1 MKNKLLLVAFGFV
14 FMWTIG
20 EVFNASH
27 AENLMLT
34 FFSTIGIAIWLGV
47 HHEIKSFLNEKLH
60 KAH

>member
-27 AENLMLT
+27 TENLILSIC
-34 FFSTIGIAIWLGV
+34 STIGLAIWLGV
-47 HHEIKSFLNEKLH
+47 HEEVKSYLTSKLH

>member
-1 MKNKLLLVAFGFV
+1 MKNKLILVAFGFV

-27 AENLMLT
+27 YENILLSIC
-34 FFSTIGIAIWLGV
+34 STIGIAIWLGV
-47 HHEIKSFLNEKLH
+47 HYEVKSMIQSKLH